1 MKQSLLRAAAAAAVC
16 VIASGCAPLI
26 VGGVVAGGAMVA
38 TDRRSVGIQL
48 EDEAIERRINRALA
62 EKFPREVANINV
74 SSYNRKVL
82 LTGEVTTVQARSEAE
97 QIAARSENVREVVN
111 ELQVGLLST
120 IAARTADT
128 ATTARVRAALVE
140 AKEVPAAT
148 IRVVTDHD
156 VVYLMGRVTE
166 TEGNYAGVVASRVS
180 GVKQVV
186 KLFDYL
192 SPSELAETQNKPAPP
207 AATEPPRK

>member
-1 MKQSLLRAAAAAAVC
+1 MKRSFLRAAAAAVVC
-16 VIASGCAPLI
+16 VAASGCAPLL

-62 EKFPREVANINV
+62 EKYPREVANINV

-82 LTGEVTTVQARSEAE
+82 LTGEVTTAQAKSEAE

-111 ELQVGLLST
+111 ELEVGLLST
-120 IAARTADT
+120 ISARTADT
-128 ATTARVRAALVE
+128 ATTAKVRAALVE

-166 TEGNYAGVVASRVS
+166 TEGNYAGTVASRVS
-180 GVKQVV
+180 GVKRVV
-186 KLFDYL
+186 KVFDYL
-192 SPSELAETQNKPAPP
+192 TPAEVTDIQNKPAPP